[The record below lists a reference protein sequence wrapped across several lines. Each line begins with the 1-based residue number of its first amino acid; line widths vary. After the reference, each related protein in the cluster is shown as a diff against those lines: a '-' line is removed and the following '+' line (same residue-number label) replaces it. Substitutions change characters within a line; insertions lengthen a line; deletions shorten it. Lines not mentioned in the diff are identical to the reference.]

1 MKPFWYVDAL
11 VASAKWVASHIR
23 LPAFA
28 RVAAALRAP
37 DNAHAHHA
45 RIRTGAVRMKTS
57 AIVCAV
63 LAGTLGF
70 SGLASAREW
79 SGEPDHDRGHRGNR
93 FEQRQDRHDRQEQRA
108 ERRQD
113 RSFHEGYRAGMQ
125 QPRYSVEQPRY
136 TAPAYPR
143 YAQPVYGAHAPRFH
157 RGGYL
162 PNPYRGHAYHVNDW
176 RAYNGLYA
184 PPYGHQWVN
193 VYGEFLLVA
202 LATGLIAN
210 AILSSY

>member
-1 MKPFWYVDAL
+1 
-11 VASAKWVASHIR
+11 
-23 LPAFA
+23 
-28 RVAAALRAP
+28 
-37 DNAHAHHA
+37 
-45 RIRTGAVRMKTS
+45 MKTS

-70 SGLASAREW
+70 SSLASAREW
-79 SGEPDHDRGHRGNR
+79 GGQREHDRGDRGNR
-93 FEQRQDRHDRQEQRA
+93 FEQRQERHDRQEQRA
-108 ERRQD
+108 ERWQG
-113 RSFHEGYRAGMQ
+113 RSFQHDHRAGVQ
-125 QPRYSVEQPRY
+125 QPRHAGEQPRY
-136 TAPAYPR
+136 ATPAYPR
-143 YAQPVYGAHAPRFH
+143 YAQPVYGGHAHRFY

-162 PNPYRGHAYHVNDW
+162 PNPYRGHAYRVNDW

-193 VYGEFLLVA
+193 VDGEFLLVA